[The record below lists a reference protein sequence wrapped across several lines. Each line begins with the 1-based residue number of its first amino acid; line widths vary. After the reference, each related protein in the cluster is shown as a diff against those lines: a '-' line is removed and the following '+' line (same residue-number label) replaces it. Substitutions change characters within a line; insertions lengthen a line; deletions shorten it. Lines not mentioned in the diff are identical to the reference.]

1 MEKLDGCESFLFIAM
16 RNVFLHRKIVKFNC
30 IFKNDPPS
38 RGCRTSGHFLQLVP
52 VACVYRKLSKAFQAF
67 CKPKKYG
74 KVKTLY

>member
-52 VACVYRKLSKAFQAF
+52 VASIGNFQRHSRHSAS
-67 CKPKKYG
+67 PKKNG